1 MFDYEKTSKAFELAN
16 FAHRHQIRK
25 GINIPYISHPMGVA
39 SQVLVWGGNEEQ
51 FMAALLHDVLE
62 DCGVGMAQRIEEI
75 GGENVL
81 RMVKEC
87 SDILPENPTQKTPW
101 LPRKLAYLEHLK
113 TVGDDTLLVSMADKW
128 HNLQSILSELYRV
141 GECVYD
147 RFIKSE
153 YDRQKKKE
161 MTLWYYDSIIQVYEE
176 RKAPKAVEL
185 RRLFN
190 EVKSFR

>member
-1 MFDYEKTSKAFELAN
+1 
-16 FAHRHQIRK
+16 
-25 GINIPYISHPMGVA
+25 
-39 SQVLVWGGNEEQ
+39 
-51 FMAALLHDVLE
+51 
-62 DCGVGMAQRIEEI
+62 
-75 GGENVL
+75 
-81 RMVKEC
+81 MVKEC
-87 SDILPENPTQKTPW
+87 SDIIPDNPTQKTPW
-101 LPRKLAYLEHLK
+101 LPRKLTYLEHLK
-113 TVGDDTLLVSMADKW
+113 TVGDDALLVSMADKW

-176 RKAPKAVEL
+176 RKAPQAIEL

-190 EVKSFR
+190 EVKSFK